1 MQINDIL
8 RVTDVQTWQTT
19 GQSMLN
25 VYWYQVVAIAS
36 PSTLLE
42 SGADVALEFEQTV
55 LLPVRAIQSNS
66 ILHTSLRM
74 TIYGALEEDYEY
86 LYNPPLAGSAVGEIT
101 STFFTWSF
109 KLNRTFKL
117 TRNGSKRI
125 GGTPD
130 SLSTDARGLNQVGSA
145 FVTNI
150 ETAFAADLII
160 LGTGGPNMTLRP
172 VIVRQSPAGLGPV
185 NPNPIAS
192 ATFRGFGTQN
202 SRKQLL

>member
-1 MQINDIL
+1 VQINDII
-8 RVTDVQTWQTT
+8 RITDVQLWATT
-19 GQSMLN
+19 GQPMLN
-25 VYWYQVVAIAS
+25 VYWYQVVAIAE

-42 SGADVALEFEQTV
+42 SGADIALEFEQTV
-55 LLPVRAIQSNS
+55 LVPVRAIQSNS
-66 ILHTSLRM
+66 IQHTSLRM
-74 TIYGALEEDYEY
+74 TVYGPLEEDYEY
-86 LYNPPLAGSAVGEIT
+86 LYSPPSTGSAVGEIT

-130 SLSTDARGLNQVGSA
+130 SLSTDARGLNQVGSD
-145 FVTNI
+145 FVTDI
-150 ETAFAADLII
+150 ESALAASLVI
-160 LGTGGPNMTLRP
+160 LGTTGPNMTLQP
-172 VIVRQSPAGLGPV
+172 VIVRQGAAGTGPV